1 MALVLGGL
9 MAAWPAFAQDLAEDI
24 ARQMRQQGFLD
35 VGIERTWL
43 GRTRITGT
51 RDGGSREI
59 IANPNTGEILRDL
72 WLDAR
77 GQVRAADIDLG
88 AVGAADGFGIDGAA
102 GLADD
107 ARDDRQD
114 ARDDRQDARDDA
126 RDDRDDSGD
135 DSGDDSDSGGDDSG
149 GDRGR
154 DRAND

>member
-9 MAAWPAFAQDLAEDI
+9 MAAWPAFAQNLAEDI

-72 WLDAR
+72 WLDAQ

-88 AVGAADGFGIDGAA
+88 AADGFGIDAAA
-102 GLADD
+102 GRAED

-126 RDDRDDSGD
+126 RDDRDDS
-135 DSGDDSDSGGDDSG
+135 SDDSDSGDDSG

-154 DRAND
+154 GRAND